1 MAATSPMQK
10 KQMASAFTFP
20 FNTPMAMPPG
30 VVSPAS
36 ISKVLP
42 VLAVTGGL
50 LGCVLWVFLC
60 MGAVSVW
67 GCALA
72 MAFKAARW
80 IWN

>member
-1 MAATSPMQK
+1 
-10 KQMASAFTFP
+10 MASAFISP
-20 FNTPMAMPPG
+20 CNTPKAMSPG

-36 ISKVLP
+36 ISKVSP
-42 VLAVTGGL
+42 GLAVAGGL